1 MLIGVERVQ
10 FALLHDDR
18 DDPSGHGETFRGQLK
33 KPYDAWDASDVKER
47 FGALNAIRM
56 PAACAEDAAGTI
68 DLVNTFA
75 RVLSCISGQRLPD
88 KVARLFVVSHAGDM
102 TDVHEY
108 KRDF

>member
-1 MLIGVERVQ
+1 
-10 FALLHDDR
+10 
-18 DDPSGHGETFRGQLK
+18 
-33 KPYDAWDASDVKER
+33 VKER

-56 PAACAEDAAGTI
+56 PAVCAEDAAGSV

-75 RVLSCISGQRLPD
+75 RVLGCISGQPLPD
-88 KVARLFVVSHAGDM
+88 KTARLFVVSHAGDM